1 MKMRAKTMKMNV
13 LKDKCV
19 IAALDCSFSTL

>member
-1 MKMRAKTMKMNV
+1 MKMRAKPMKMNV

-19 IAALDCSFSTL
+19 IAALNCSFSII